1 MKTITKLMLMLSLI
15 TLIFSCSNKS
25 NDLTPN
31 QISDNLKQ
39 GSWSVSYY
47 AENGKDE
54 TYKFNGYSLIFGNDN
69 VLELMKGLQ
78 NCCSGSWYYENPS
91 DDSSESNKKLVLNI
105 FGDDVA
111 DKLQDDWL
119 IIESTS
125 DFFHLIDDN
134 IEKQEVLKLSRK
146 M

>member
-54 TYKFNGYSLIFGNDN
+54 THKFSGYSLIFSNDN

-78 NCCSGSWYYENPS
+78 NSYSGSWYYENPS